1 MAGSA
6 YVCSQSVVK
15 VELGIGTAAPGER
28 VSVPIT
34 LSGAPA
40 PAVSRIV
47 LEISF
52 PAKTMSFV
60 EAAKRLFAGSQDLAV
75 KAEIQGGDDTSRESS
90 LRVEIS
96 ASDVIPRGEL
106 VDLIF
111 ELSKEVQLND
121 EINLKNVTRAV
132 RAPDGQLL
140 ETAGS
145 DGLITVLSGSIFA
158 CFFYMH

>member
-1 MAGSA
+1 
-6 YVCSQSVVK
+6 
-15 VELGIGTAAPGER
+15 
-28 VSVPIT
+28 
-34 LSGAPA
+34 
-40 PAVSRIV
+40 
-47 LEISF
+47 
-52 PAKTMSFV
+52 MSFV
-60 EAAKRLFAGSQDLAV
+60 EAAKRLSAGSQDLAV

-96 ASDVIPRGEL
+96 ASDVIPRAEL

-121 EINLKNVTRAV
+121 EINLKNVTRTV